1 MTNPLSLTN
10 DWGSTKLS
18 NRFITIDDL
27 VKKNK
32 LEDLDFIKIDADG
45 DDYKV
50 IISSLEVMKI
60 SPVLGVYIEI
70 SFSGNAEEPNSFH
83 NVDKTMRSLG
93 FDLFDIRHITRY
105 STAALPLPYD
115 HQGFSQNIYGR
126 ILQGNALYL
135 RDPCTLRDTVWP
147 LPLFN
152 EKEQEFWQVAHRQC
166 SAVSPKCPE
175 LSPDKLLKLACLFE
189 IFDMPDHA
197 AEILITYR
205 NELEQLIDVDENL
218 NILTKEATGKNITHK
233 EYMASVTENSLLPG
247 QHYGRS
253 V

>member
-18 NRFITIDDL
+18 NRVITIDDL
-27 VKKNK
+27 AKKYK
-32 LEDLDFIKIDADG
+32 LEDLDFIKIDTDG

-50 IISSLEVMKI
+50 ILSALEVMKN
-60 SPVLGVYIEI
+60 SPVLGAYIEV
-70 SFSGNAEEPNSFH
+70 SFYGNSEEPNSFH

-93 FDLFDIRHITRY
+93 FDLFDLRHITRY
-105 STAALPLPYD
+105 SVAALPLPYD
-115 HQGFSQNIYGR
+115 HRGFSQNTHGR

-147 LPLFN
+147 LPLFD
-152 EKEQEFWQVAHRQC
+152 EDKKKFFQVAHRQC

-189 IFDMPDHA
+189 IFDMPDLA

-218 NILTKEATGKNITHK
+218 NILTKEVTGKDITHK
-233 EYMASVTENSLLPG
+233 EYMASVTEDSLLPG
-247 QHYGRS
+247 QYYGRS

>member
-18 NRFITIDDL
+18 TRVITIDDL
-27 VKKNK
+27 VKKYK
-32 LEDLDFIKIDADG
+32 LEDLDFIKIDTDG

-50 IISSLEVMKI
+50 ILSALEVMKN
-60 SPVLGVYIEI
+60 SPVLGAYIEV
-70 SFSGNAEEPNSFH
+70 SFYGNTEEPNCFH

-93 FDLFDIRHITRY
+93 FDLFDIKHVTRY
-105 STAALPLPYD
+105 SAAALPASYD
-115 HQGFSQNIYGR
+115 HHGFSQNTYGR
-126 ILQGNALYL
+126 VIQGNALYL

-147 LPLFN
+147 LPLFTEE
-152 EKEQEFWQVAHRQC
+152 EKKHWQVAHRQC

-175 LSPDKLLKLACLFE
+175 LSSDKLLKLACLFE
-189 IFDMPDHA
+189 IFDMPDLA

-205 NELEQLIDVDENL
+205 NELENLIDIDENL

-233 EYMASVTENSLLPG
+233 EYMASVTEDSLLPG
-247 QHYGRS
+247 QHYGRPL
-253 V
+253 